1 MNPKMRTLHHTDRF
15 SLAIA
20 CAALAMLVVLSG
32 CSSAEKE
39 KEPVAAVQTT
49 PAQKG
54 PISQVISA
62 EAVVFPLQ
70 QATVAP
76 KITSTILEFKVQRGT
91 PVKKGQVLVVLENK
105 DLAAAA
111 EASKGDFEQADAGY
125 VTTVEASLPQ
135 QVQKAELD
143 AAAAKAGFDA
153 QQKVYDSRKELFQQG
168 AVPRRDLDSA
178 EVALAQARSVNEV
191 AQKQLADLRRLGK
204 DQALKSAHGSRSSA
218 EGHMLAAQAQLSYS
232 EIRSPIDG
240 VVTDRPLY
248 TGDLATANQ
257 PILTV
262 MNISRLI
269 AKSHIAQS
277 EAAFLKV
284 GNPAELKVPT
294 LDHPLKGR
302 VSLVSPAL
310 DPGSTTIEVWVEAA
324 KPDPALR
331 PGMTAEVAM
340 TAKTVKDALVI
351 PASAVFKNADG
362 ADYVLLAGSDE
373 KAHQKTV
380 QVGIRNADLA
390 QILSGISAGD
400 PVITTGGYALPDG
413 TQVKIEKP
421 GADDK
426 VAADKG
432 DKGGDQKDP
441 ADDKKDAKADKKDP
455 KAGGATKPAQKDR
468 E

>member
-54 PISQVISA
+54 PISQVVSA

-70 QATVAP
+70 QATIAP
-76 KITSTILEFKVQRGT
+76 KITSTILEFKVQRGDR
-91 PVKKGQVLVVLENK
+91 VKKGQVLVVLENK

-240 VVTDRPLY
+240 VVTDRPPY

-277 EAAFLKV
+277 EAAVLKV

-340 TAKTVKDALVI
+340 TAKTVKDALVV
-351 PASAVFKNADG
+351 PASAVFKNAEG

-380 QVGIRNADLA
+380 QVGIRNADQA